1 MAVYALGE
9 RVPDIHPDA
18 WVHPDAVVIG
28 NVTLGA
34 GASVWPS
41 AVLRGDYGTITVG
54 EKTNIQDG
62 TIIHCTAID
71 ATVIGARCVVGH
83 NAHIEGS
90 TIGDG
95 ALIGSG
101 SLVLNG
107 SVIGAGAQ
115 VAAGALIPPRFELPP
130 RRMAMGIPAKVREGY
145 EIPENE
151 FDPNAEMY
159 AANAAYYRTALRRID
174 QE

>member
-1 MAVYALGE
+1 MAVYALDD

-28 NVTLGA
+28 SVTLGA
-34 GASVWPS
+34 RASVWPT
-41 AVLRGDYGTITVG
+41 AVLRADYGTITVG
-54 EKTNIQDG
+54 EETNIQDG
-62 TIIHCTAID
+62 TIIHCTAIE

-83 NAHIEGS
+83 NVHIEGA

-107 SVIGAGAQ
+107 STIGAGAQ
-115 VAAGALIPPRFELPP
+115 VAAGALIPPRFELPA
-130 RRMAMGIPAKVREGY
+130 RRRAMGVPAKVRDGV
-145 EIPENE
+145 EIPEGN
-151 FDPNAEMY
+151 FDANAKMY
-159 AANAAYYRTALRRID
+159 AANAEYYRTALRRID
-174 QE
+174 